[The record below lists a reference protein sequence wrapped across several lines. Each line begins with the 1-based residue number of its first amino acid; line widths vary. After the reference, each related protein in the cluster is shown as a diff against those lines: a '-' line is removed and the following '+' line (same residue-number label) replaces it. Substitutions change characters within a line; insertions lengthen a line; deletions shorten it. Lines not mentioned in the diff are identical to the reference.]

1 MAYNKNDLVKK
12 AIEAIEKH
20 KLFFIEDVVTFL
32 PCSKPTFYKHKLNEV
47 DELKE
52 SLEKNKIDIKVSL
65 RNKWYK
71 SENATLQMALY
82 KLLASEDE
90 RRRLSMHYIDHTSD
104 GERVTGFNFIEP
116 DGSKHQADKE
126 TG

>member
-32 PCSKPTFYKHKLNEV
+32 PCSKKTFYNYGLHELP
-47 DELKE
+47 ELKE
-52 SLEKNKIDIKVSL
+52 RLEKNKIEIKVSL

-82 KLLASEDE
+82 KLLANEDE

-116 DGSKHQADKE
+116 DGSKHPGHKKAA
-126 TG
+126 